1 MTFLHRCLPARSL
14 SWRCNRRRGKR
25 CRFASQRAKDI
36 ERSRPTSALGR
47 KRTMAA
53 RRKADIRRSS
63 GHRLGTEQAG
73 NRFPL
78 SSRRLRRPPHH
89 GAGVASAATL
99 HFTADLKGSSEVP
112 ANTTTGTG
120 QVAATLDTASDVFT
134 YHVTYGGLT
143 GPAVAAHF
151 HGPALP
157 GVGAPPVI
165 TMKSLASP
173 IDGTATLTAAQ
184 AADLQAGK
192 WYFNVHTTEH
202 KGGEIR
208 GQL

>member
-1 MTFLHRCLPARSL
+1 MRLQIA
-14 SWRCNRRRGKR
+14 
-25 CRFASQRAKDI
+25 AAAA
-36 ERSRPTSALGR
+36 ALL
-47 KRTMAA
+47 
-53 RRKADIRRSS
+53 
-63 GHRLGTEQAG
+63 LG
-73 NRFPL
+73 
-78 SSRRLRRPPHH
+78 

-120 QVAATLDTASDVFT
+120 QVAATLDTVSNVFT

-157 GVGAPPVI
+157 GMDAAAVI
-165 TMKSLASP
+165 TMKSLPSP
-173 IDGTATLTAAQ
+173 IDGTATLTAPQ
-184 AADLQAGK
+184 AADLEGGR
-192 WYFNVHTTEH
+192 WYFNVHTAEH

-208 GQL
+208 GQLEATR